1 MSVDSSRQGSSHSRD
16 SRPGCQ
22 LCTLPGL
29 ACSLGRL
36 QSALQL
42 KNRLKRYAK
51 RRLRYLQNVIRAKL
65 LSAQGG
71 GTASMGNKDALQP
84 GDAVSVLSKE
94 EIQKTLN
101 HWNGLKGCAFMEEM
115 WVYCGTRQRVLK
127 RVNSFLDERDYKM
140 KKCKGIVI
148 LDGVMCNG
156 TKDFGK
162 CDRSC
167 FFFWR
172 EEWLKKVE
180 L

>member
-1 MSVDSSRQGSSHSRD
+1 
-16 SRPGCQ
+16 
-22 LCTLPGL
+22 
-29 ACSLGRL
+29 
-36 QSALQL
+36 
-42 KNRLKRYAK
+42 
-51 RRLRYLQNVIRAKL
+51 
-65 LSAQGG
+65 
-71 GTASMGNKDALQP
+71 MGNKDALQP

-115 WVYCGTRQRVLK
+115 WVYCGTTQRVLK

-172 EEWLKKVE
+172 DEWLKKVE